1 MRAYFAALINKSTV
15 SDNSKLFKK
24 LLNDLKILK
33 IRSSSL
39 HIKEHNTFVF
49 LTAENSLKKPLD
61 QEIMENTEA
70 KFARHIKEYYFNY
83 RVNLQKRLK
92 TNQELNETAQI
103 VKEFLKEINPE
114 LPNIFNSKLRKS
126 ISEMPR
132 NQYDL
137 QNQSIVAFWYVAEEQ
152 KMRFLL
158 SGWDTSIFEVSEVQ
172 DFLDSEMI
180 VDKLTLFNFFW
191 IFLQPTITRLRE
203 MNSVLER
210 LSYSLQGVHC
220 KRDNPDSQTKF
231 EMFLRIISA
240 KLSALQN
247 VDKTISAIFRLFNSP
262 QISSVRNQLTNIS
275 KELSTSIRQMSW
287 KMNEGK
293 DLLSEVQDKIEKC
306 QTKLQLLLDEAKSED
321 RIVLPAEEFV
331 ATLSSLAESSSDL
344 FIQAELL
351 KMWLDFFG
359 TDLPYYTYQSKLFS
373 DQIAQNPETPEETI
387 IAVRG
392 LAKNY
397 NIGQTRVY
405 ALRGVDLNVKEGE
418 FLAIVGNSGAGKTT
432 LLNCMAGLDKPDYG
446 IVLFRGKN
454 LHKMDDKE
462 KSKTRLIDMGF
473 IFQSYALL
481 PHYNARENITLPADL
496 AGLSKELRNRI
507 EELLKGVGISKQAK
521 QYPAQL
527 SGGQMQRVAIARALT
542 NRPKVLFADEPTGDL
557 DSETGKQVMELIKKF
572 HEETE
577 TTIIVI
583 THEQSVANYAE
594 RQIKLEDG
602 IIKETDTCARQ

>member
-1 MRAYFAALINKSTV
+1 MKTYFSALINKSTA
-15 SDNSKLFKK
+15 SENSKLFKK

-33 IRSSSL
+33 IPSSSL

-61 QEIMENTEA
+61 QEIMEDTEA
-70 KFARHIKEYYFNY
+70 NFALHLKEYYSNY
-83 RVNLQKRLK
+83 RVNLQKRLG
-92 TNQELNETAQI
+92 TNQELKETAQI

-126 ISEMPR
+126 ISEVPR

-137 QNQSIVAFWYVAEEQ
+137 QNQSIVAFWDLTEDQ

-158 SGWDTSIFEVSEVQ
+158 SGWDTSIFEVSEAQ

-203 MNSVLER
+203 MNSVLEQ
-210 LSYSLQGVHC
+210 LSYNLQGVHC
-220 KRDNPDSQTKF
+220 KRDDPDSQTKF

-247 VDKTISAIFRLFNSP
+247 VDKTISAIFGLFNSP
-262 QISSVRNQLTNIS
+262 QISSVRNQLTDIS
-275 KELSTSIRQMSW
+275 EKLKASIRQMSW
-287 KMNEGK
+287 KMSEGK
-293 DLLSEVQDKIEKC
+293 SLLSEVQDKIEKC
-306 QTKLQLLLDEAKSED
+306 QMKLQVLLDEGKSED
-321 RIVLPAEEFV
+321 KIVLPAEEFV

-373 DQIAQNPETPEETI
+373 DQIAQNIEAPERTI

-446 IVLFRGKN
+446 VVLFRGKN

-481 PHYNARENITLPADL
+481 PHYNARENVTLPADL
-496 AGLSKELRNRI
+496 AGLSKELKDRI
-507 EELLKGVGISKQAK
+507 EELLNGVGINKQAK

-542 NRPKVLFADEPTGDL
+542 NRPRVLFADEPTGDL

-572 HEETE
+572 HEETK

-583 THEQSVANYAE
+583 THEQSVADYAE
-594 RQIKLEDG
+594 RQITLEDG
-602 IIKETDTCARQ
+602 IITAINT